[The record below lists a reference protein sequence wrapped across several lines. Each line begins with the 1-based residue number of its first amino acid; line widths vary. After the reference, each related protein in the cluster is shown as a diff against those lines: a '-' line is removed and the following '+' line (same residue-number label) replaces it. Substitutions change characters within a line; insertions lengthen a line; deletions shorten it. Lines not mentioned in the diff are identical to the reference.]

1 MRRDRHRLRLDPKWI
16 ALVALLATPAEAQVV
31 VPDAPVQGI
40 PLDRPAERERELPEI
55 ERPRV
60 PVLPPAPPPRPERRD
75 ELASGLRVRVR
86 EFRFEGNTVFDD
98 QELAQ
103 VAAPYLGRELGAE
116 DLRALRDAL
125 TLHYARS
132 GYVNS
137 GAILP
142 DQEVGAGVVV
152 YRIVEGR
159 LAAVEIEGNRHFRP
173 GYLRS
178 RLDPGRDEPLRIQAL
193 EERLQVL
200 LQDDRIRRLDAQ
212 LGPGDRLGE
221 AVLDVQ
227 VEETSPWRAWL
238 EASNHQS
245 PSIGAER
252 GRVHFAHRNL
262 TGNGDVLG
270 GFYGLT
276 EGLDDVELAY
286 ELPITAR
293 DTRLRL
299 RFRHSDSDVVEE
311 PFDDIDIES
320 TSVTYGITLSHPLW
334 RDVNSELEIGLS
346 GEWRESRTYLLD
358 RRFSFSPGAE
368 NGKTRVSVL
377 RFFQQWIHRDEAQ
390 VLAARSSVNLGIDAF
405 GATTHGGSST
415 EDGQFLSWLG
425 QFQWV
430 RRFERLWGI
439 ETVLRTD
446 VQLTSSPLL
455 PLEQFSVGGASS
467 VRGYRE
473 NQLVRDMGI
482 VGSLETRIPV
492 WSTADRRFNVQLAPF
507 FDVGRAW
514 NTKRPT
520 PSPKTISSAGVGLR
534 FAFARRLQGEI
545 YWAEEIRDVEEPDDR
560 DLQDTGVHFRVYL
573 GIF

>member
-178 RLDPGRDEPLRIQAL
+178 RLDLGRDEPLRIQAL

-320 TSVTYGITLSHPLW
+320 RSMTWELGVRHPL
-334 RDVNSELEIGLS
+334 RRTATSELALGLS
-346 GEWRESRTYLLD
+346 GEWRESRSYLLGS
-358 RRFSFSPGAE
+358 RFSFSEGAE
-368 NGKTRVSVL
+368 NGKSRVSVL
-377 RFFQQWIHRDEAQ
+377 RFLQEWVRRDGSQ
-390 VLAARSSVNLGIDAF
+390 VLALRSTLSWGLDAF
-405 GATTHGGSST
+405 GATVQGGST
-415 EDGQFLSWLG
+415 EDGQFLAWLG
-425 QFQWV
+425 QFQWA
-430 RRFERLWGI
+430 RRFEPWAIEGI
-439 ETVLRTD
+439 VRTD
-446 VQLTSSPLL
+446 LQLASDPLL
-455 PLEQFSVGGASS
+455 PLEQFSVGGAAS

-473 NQLVRDMGI
+473 NQLVRDMGFAS
-482 VGSLETRIPV
+482 SLELRIPL
-492 WSTADRRFNVQLAPF
+492 WRSREGGSSVQLAPF
-507 FDVGRAW
+507 VDVGRAW
-514 NTKRPT
+514 NTKRST
-520 PSPKTISSAGVGLR
+520 PGPKTLSSAGVGLR
-534 FAFARRLQGEI
+534 VALFRRLRGEL
-545 YWAEEIRDVEEPDDR
+545 YWAEEIRGVNEPSDR
-560 DLQDTGVHFRVYL
+560 DLQDTGVHFRLAVDL
-573 GIF
+573 F